1 MQSTDSFHASD
12 GAEGAGD
19 GIRPC
24 IQNVSNGGRGERDS
38 ESSGADLLK
47 HCLCARCVPRA
58 TLPTRE
64 SEISEEEERIETM
77 GNYNAVYTL
86 LWKRGEDGVFRV
98 VDEYTLH
105 SRKRF

>member
-1 MQSTDSFHASD
+1 M
-12 GAEGAGD
+12 
-19 GIRPC
+19 
-24 IQNVSNGGRGERDS
+24 
-38 ESSGADLLK
+38 
-47 HCLCARCVPRA
+47 PRA